1 LLSFVKQ
8 IGKESVI
15 VTMKKIISIS
25 LSLLILTA
33 VLHFSVATHYCGGT
47 IAATRVSLSGKLATC
62 GMESDNKDVP
72 LTGTFYTSH
81 CCDNVVVFC
90 GIYNNYFP
98 SFSFV
103 PESYQNLFQ
112 VFSIPAGLT
121 FKSIASLNTFY
132 TSVSPPGESIANSV
146 DLSDICI
153 FRI

>member
-15 VTMKKIISIS
+15 PKMKKIISIT
-25 LSLLILTA
+25 LTLLILAA

-47 IAATRVSLSGKLATC
+47 IAATRVSLTGKLATC
-62 GMESDNKDVP
+62 GMENDKIELP
-72 LTGTFYTSH
+72 LTGTYYTSH

-103 PESYQNLFQ
+103 PESYQNLFK
-112 VFSIPAGLT
+112 VFSIPAELT
-121 FKSIASLNTFY
+121 FQSIASLKTFY
-132 TSVSPPGESIANSV
+132 TSVSPPGEPFHNSV
-146 DLSDICI
+146 ELSDICI
-153 FRI
+153 LRI